1 MVLVPLV
8 GELQAARLT
17 KDEFTSQLKT
27 RLVEY
32 VKEDPKVIV
41 SVVSLTG
48 MKVSVMGAVTRQ
60 DNYPIVGD
68 VSLVEVLSS
77 AGGATPEADLRHVR
91 IYRNGMT
98 RSAIEVDMPRHME
111 RGDVNAMPRVR
122 AGDTVFVPRQEN
134 LLRDLSGFLGDMI
147 MLFGFFRILN

>member
-1 MVLVPLV
+1 MILVPLV

-60 DNYPIVGD
+60 DNYPLVGD

-77 AGGATPEADLRHVR
+77 AGETTPEADLRHVR
-91 IYRNGMT
+91 IYRNGVT
-98 RSAIEVDMPRHME
+98 RSAVEVDMPGHME